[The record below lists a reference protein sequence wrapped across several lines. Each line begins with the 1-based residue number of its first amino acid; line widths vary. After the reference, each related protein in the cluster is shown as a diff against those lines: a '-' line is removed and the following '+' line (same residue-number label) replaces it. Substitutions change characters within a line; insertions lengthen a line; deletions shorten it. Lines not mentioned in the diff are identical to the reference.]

1 MSAVKV
7 LLAGDCLGGFD
18 TLFKKVAAVNKKNG
32 PFDLLLCVGQF
43 FEGAGTFE
51 WTLETFP
58 TLLGIAMHLTRA
70 ERPGSSHRLLLC
82 KAHQHVT
89 SAVVCRR

>member
-18 TLFKKVAAVNKKNG
+18 ALFKKVAAVNSKNG

-43 FEGAGTFE
+43 FEEGGN
-51 WTLETFP
+51 
-58 TLLGIAMHLTRA
+58 
-70 ERPGSSHRLLLC
+70 
-82 KAHQHVT
+82 V
-89 SAVVCRR
+89 

>member
-18 TLFKKVAAVNKKNG
+18 ALFKKVAAVNKKNG

-43 FEGAGTFE
+43 FEE
-51 WTLETFP
+51 
-58 TLLGIAMHLTRA
+58 
-70 ERPGSSHRLLLC
+70 SSAWGGLR
-82 KAHQHVT
+82 VG
-89 SAVVCRR
+89 

>member
-18 TLFKKVAAVNKKNG
+18 TLVKKVAAVNKKNG

-43 FEGAGTFE
+43 FEEASTCRLVL
-51 WTLETFP
+51 W
-58 TLLGIAMHLTRA
+58 
-70 ERPGSSHRLLLC
+70 SHSQL
-82 KAHQHVT
+82 
-89 SAVVCRR
+89 

>member
-43 FEGAGTFE
+43 FEEAGEFRSS
-51 WTLETFP
+51 
-58 TLLGIAMHLTRA
+58 LLMF
-70 ERPGSSHRLLLC
+70 
-82 KAHQHVT
+82 
-89 SAVVCRR
+89 

>member
-7 LLAGDCLGGFD
+7 MLAGDCLGGFD

-43 FEGAGTFE
+43 FEEAGE
-51 WTLETFP
+51 CQETLETFE
-58 TLLGIAMHLTRA
+58 H
-70 ERPGSSHRLLLC
+70 C
-82 KAHQHVT
+82 
-89 SAVVCRR
+89 

>member
-1 MSAVKV
+1 MLKKQSLHVSMSAVKV

-43 FEGAGTFE
+43 FEEAGEFRSS
-51 WTLETFP
+51 
-58 TLLGIAMHLTRA
+58 LLMF
-70 ERPGSSHRLLLC
+70 
-82 KAHQHVT
+82 
-89 SAVVCRR
+89 

>member
-18 TLFKKVAAVNKKNG
+18 ALLKKVAAVNKKNG

-43 FEGAGTFE
+43 FEE
-51 WTLETFP
+51 SSESRVSSSNRVTL
-58 TLLGIAMHLTRA
+58 
-70 ERPGSSHRLLLC
+70 
-82 KAHQHVT
+82 
-89 SAVVCRR
+89 